1 MTLQKDNTPH
11 TSSSQWTMWMS
22 MITMALAF
30 VIWSMVS
37 PIAPQIQKLYHL
49 PLFDKS
55 LLVAIPVLLGSL
67 LRIPLGMLA
76 DRFGGRRVYTLLM
89 LFILIPLAGMA
100 TANSLPL
107 LLFWEVLLGAAGASF
122 AVGIAHVSVW
132 FPSEKQGLALG
143 ITAFGNIG
151 TAIAGFIIPSIYLH
165 VGFSN
170 TFFIM
175 MIPAVIGAALIAF
188 FTKDPVRKVETNSV
202 HTPIVHA
209 RESFWSNP
217 QLWLL
222 SFYYFITFGG
232 FVAFGNYLPT
242 LLQQQFH
249 LSPVSSGMRAA
260 GFVVLATVLRPIGGY
275 LADRIAAQ
283 RLLQVTFL
291 FLVIGSFV
299 FAFGLHQFTLL
310 TVAAL
315 LIAVMLGIGNG
326 TVFKLVPHYFPYQT
340 GKATGI
346 VGAIGGIGG
355 FFPPLVMGAIMQAS
369 GSFAGG
375 LYLLGITCFIA
386 LLIALFTKKRQK
398 GDHYVRTGST
408 SA

>member
-1 MTLQKDNTPH
+1 MTLQKDTTPQSS
-11 TSSSQWTMWMS
+11 TSTWTMWMS

-107 LLFWEVLLGAAGASF
+107 LLFWEILLGAAGASF

-132 FPSEKQGLALG
+132 YPPEKQGFALG

-151 TAIAGFIIPSIYLH
+151 TAIAGFTIPSLYLH

-175 MIPAVIGAALIAF
+175 MIPAVIGAVLIAF
-188 FTKDPVRKVETNSV
+188 FTKDPVRKAATNC
-202 HTPIVHA
+202 
-209 RESFWSNP
+209 FC
-217 QLWLL
+217 
-222 SFYYFITFGG
+222 
-232 FVAFGNYLPT
+232 
-242 LLQQQFH
+242 
-249 LSPVSSGMRAA
+249 
-260 GFVVLATVLRPIGGY
+260 
-275 LADRIAAQ
+275 
-283 RLLQVTFL
+283 
-291 FLVIGSFV
+291 
-299 FAFGLHQFTLL
+299 
-310 TVAAL
+310 
-315 LIAVMLGIGNG
+315 
-326 TVFKLVPHYFPYQT
+326 
-340 GKATGI
+340 
-346 VGAIGGIGG
+346 
-355 FFPPLVMGAIMQAS
+355 PLVMAES
-369 GSFAGG
+369 
-375 LYLLGITCFIA
+375 
-386 LLIALFTKKRQK
+386 
-398 GDHYVRTGST
+398 
-408 SA
+408 